1 MVIPKRWT
9 FLNGNGVV
17 ADFPAD
23 NYNSAS
29 FQFKTKMASRTGN
42 EGTKSVKIMKALK
55 YLINY
60 RNLLKCY

>member
-9 FLNGNGVV
+9 FLNDAV

-29 FQFKTKMASRTGN
+29 FQFKTKMAGRTGN